1 MVTRFEVRED
11 GAIAAE
17 ARALD
22 TVRLWVLRAYR
33 ADVSRNGGTGSS
45 VVLMEFLTA
54 LADSARI
61 REGLTEPSPL
71 AVTDTPGTEK
81 MEISVGEASLLMGC
95 SPGYVRQLLRNG
107 KLAGRRA
114 GRDWLI
120 DASRI
125 DLQRPRRAA

>member
-1 MVTRFEVRED
+1 MVSRFEVRED
-11 GAIAAE
+11 GAIAGDAQ
-17 ARALD
+17 ALN
-22 TVRLWVLRAYR
+22 TVRLWLLRAYR
-33 ADVSRNGGTGSS
+33 ADVSRNGGSGNS
-45 VVLMEFLTA
+45 VVLMEFLTT

-61 REGLTEPSPL
+61 REGLTELSPL
-71 AVTDTPGTEK
+71 AVPDTAGTEK